1 MTQFLTDVVIS
12 VLTDSLTATAIVVVP
27 LMIAFYAGRWVGI
40 KKVMDDIQKEMDG
53 IETMDRKL

>member
-1 MTQFLTDVVIS
+1 MTQFLTDVVVS

-40 KKVMDDIQKEMDG
+40 KKVMGDIQKEMDG

>member
-1 MTQFLTDVVIS
+1 MTQFLTDVVVS
-12 VLTDSLTATAIVVVP
+12 VLTDALTATAIVVVP
-27 LMIAFYAGRWVGI
+27 LMIAFYAGRWMGI

>member
-1 MTQFLTDVVIS
+1 MTQFLTDVMVS
-12 VLTDSLTATAIVVVP
+12 LLTDALTATSIVVVP

-40 KKVMDDIQKEMDG
+40 KKVMGDIQKEMDG